1 MIARLRGELVEL
13 ESGCAVVDVNGVGYR
28 VHVGINLGARMTV
41 GEEVSLS
48 VSTQVRED
56 AIQLYG
62 FTAPSSRQAFE
73 VLLAV
78 KGVGP
83 KLSMATIDSLGL
95 KKLATAIQQ
104 EDVRALTAVSGV
116 GRRTAQRMVLEL
128 RGKLAV
134 DFTPASPTLAP
145 MENQAA
151 GRGDALR
158 LALARLGYRKTE
170 IDLAISGLIREGI
183 NDNSLQERLSAS
195 LRILSGGQ
203 S

>member
-13 ESGCAVVDVNGVGYR
+13 ESGCAIVDVGGVGYK
-28 VHVGINLGARMTV
+28 VHVGTNLSTRLVV
-41 GEEVSLS
+41 GEDVSLS

-62 FTAPSSRQAFE
+62 FTSPSARQAFE

-83 KLSMATIDSLGL
+83 KLSLGTIDSLGL

-128 RGKLAV
+128 RGKLVA
-134 DFTPASPTLAP
+134 DFTPTSPTLAP
-145 MENQAA
+145 MENQAD
-151 GRGDALR
+151 GRRDALR

-170 IDLAISGLIREGI
+170 IDQAITGLIRDGVNES
-183 NDNSLQERLSAS
+183 SLPERLSAS

-203 S
+203 L